1 MSNVGDIDG
10 VALTLHEKIVSG
22 DSLGPSMLAE
32 LVVPRIVES
41 LRRKYHAVPDQHLI
55 DTAVADAMLT
65 YLRAPEKFDKDRG
78 SLIGYLWMAAEG
90 DLLNSL
96 KQEKTRGERW
106 REEKVVELQPRPAEY
121 RLEKRADNPEDIYAF
136 VEGQH
141 RVSEQIGS
149 VLADP
154 IDREIAQLMLD
165 GVRETEEFA
174 RVLGILDDNDGT
186 RTLIVKRHK
195 DRIKL
200 ALRRK
205 LKRSRELGYESEG

>member
-1 MSNVGDIDG
+1 MSNVGDIDA
-10 VALTLHEKIVSG
+10 VALALHEKIVSG

-65 YLRAPEKFDKDRG
+65 YLKAPEKFDTKRG

-90 DLLNSL
+90 DLLNFL
-96 KQEKTRGERW
+96 KQAKTREERHTQ
-106 REEKVVELQPRPAEY
+106 EKVVELRPRQAEY
-121 RLEKRADNPEDIYAF
+121 RLETRADSPEDLYAF
-136 VEGQH
+136 AE
-141 RVSEQIGS
+141 EQRKVAEKIAS

-154 IDREIAQLMLD
+154 VDREVAQLMLD
-165 GVRETEEFA
+165 GVRETDEFA
-174 RVLGILDDNDGT
+174 RVLGILDNNHGT
-186 RTLIVKRHK
+186 RALVVKRHK

-205 LKRSRELGYESEG
+205 LKRSGQLEYESDC

>member
-1 MSNVGDIDG
+1 MSNAGDIDG

-65 YLRAPEKFDKDRG
+65 YLRHPEKFDKDRG

-96 KQEKTRGERW
+96 KQTKTREERHKQ
-106 REEKVVELQPRPAEY
+106 EKV
-121 RLEKRADNPEDIYAF
+121 
-136 VEGQH
+136 
-141 RVSEQIGS
+141 
-149 VLADP
+149 
-154 IDREIAQLMLD
+154 
-165 GVRETEEFA
+165 
-174 RVLGILDDNDGT
+174 
-186 RTLIVKRHK
+186 
-195 DRIKL
+195 
-200 ALRRK
+200 
-205 LKRSRELGYESEG
+205 

>member
-1 MSNVGDIDG
+1 MSSAGDIDD
-10 VALTLHEKIVSG
+10 VALTLHQKIVGG

-32 LVVPRIVES
+32 LVVPRIVKS
-41 LRRKYHAVPDQHLI
+41 LRRKYHAVSDQHLV
-55 DTAVADAMLT
+55 DTAVSDAMLT
-65 YLRAPEKFDKDRG
+65 YLKAPQKFDKSRG

-96 KQEKTRGERW
+96 KQAKVRGERQQ
-106 REEKVVELQPRPAEY
+106 EEKVVELQPRPTEY
-121 RLEKRADNPEDIYAF
+121 RVEKRAGNPEDIYAS
-136 VEGQH
+136 VEEQH

-149 VLADP
+149 VLPDP

-165 GVRETEEFA
+165 GVRETEQFA
-174 RVLGILDDNDGT
+174 RVLGILGENDRT
-186 RTLIVKRHK
+186 RTLVVKRHK

-205 LKRSRELGYESEG
+205 LKLSRKLGYESER